1 MGMAPGDLE
10 GQLGG
15 RDRSP
20 RVCSLAVPR
29 DDGPRMQSKLGSPRE
44 GAVKRSV
51 CQAETR
57 VAAGEARSM
66 HCRPEQWSRVASQ
79 VEFSAVAEPSS
90 FRMRALSHFMRCA
103 FSVWRG
109 TAHSCLE
116 STNAPVRRTSGS
128 SCSAVAGLGQASS
141 EQARAVARVRRGRRQ
156 HDRHERHD
164 RHDRHDRSDGR
175 DGGLAC
181 AYEQSAPCPPSK
193 RATRGTS
200 PAGLV
205 ALARGRPSAKADSG
219 ARTRYRYGD
228 LVYDGQPSPL
238 AASPRSAPHSS

>member
-1 MGMAPGDLE
+1 
-10 GQLGG
+10 
-15 RDRSP
+15 
-20 RVCSLAVPR
+20 
-29 DDGPRMQSKLGSPRE
+29 MQSELGSPRE

-51 CQAETR
+51 CQAETS
-57 VAAGEARSM
+57 VAAGKARSM

-79 VEFSAVAEPSS
+79 VEFSVAAEPSP
-90 FRMRALSHFMRCA
+90 FRMRGLSHFMRCA

-109 TAHSCLE
+109 TAHSCSE
-116 STNAPVRRTSGS
+116 SMNAPVRRASGS
-128 SCSAVAGLGQASS
+128 SCSAVAGWGLASS
-141 EQARAVARVRRGRRQ
+141 DQARAVTRVRRGRRW
-156 HDRHERHD
+156 
-164 RHDRHDRSDGR
+164 HDRHDRSDGC

-181 AYEQSAPCPPSK
+181 AYEQSARRLPPSK

-238 AASPRSAPHSS
+238 AASPRGAPRSS